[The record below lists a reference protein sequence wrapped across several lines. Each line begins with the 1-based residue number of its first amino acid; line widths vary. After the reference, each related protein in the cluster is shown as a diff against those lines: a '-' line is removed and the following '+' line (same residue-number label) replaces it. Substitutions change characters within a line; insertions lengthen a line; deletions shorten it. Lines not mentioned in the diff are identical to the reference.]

1 MSFAPKTDYIGLT
14 NLIDT
19 IQVRSNGENASNT
32 VVQIPGQDGSI
43 LGDEQTEVVRNPT
56 CEYAIVGTV
65 ALNELKLGK
74 VYSEEGD
81 YVLQSIS
88 ISTSAGGEPT
98 FNATGVQIEENAQQ
112 TVCTYTIPSGMSIS
126 QRRHAST
133 FGAVTFTES
142 ASLALQ
148 NGDLEIMGACSPTT
162 INGKPVASDITAG
175 TMNVSLTFWT
185 NSDTTQPTVAV
196 ASGWHITTPWTC
208 TGADSSMFTWTVTLT
223 KYLTKDE

>member
-98 FNATGVQIEENAQQ
+98 FNATGV
-112 TVCTYTIPSGMSIS
+112 
-126 QRRHAST
+126 
-133 FGAVTFTES
+133 
-142 ASLALQ
+142 
-148 NGDLEIMGACSPTT
+148 
-162 INGKPVASDITAG
+162 
-175 TMNVSLTFWT
+175 
-185 NSDTTQPTVAV
+185 
-196 ASGWHITTPWTC
+196 
-208 TGADSSMFTWTVTLT
+208 
-223 KYLTKDE
+223 